1 VPECHRYRLGQWKE
15 TIEPEGKAAKPADS
29 DAVVGKGARIR
40 GLEVRWSGPG
50 LARRGR
56 EAGAS
61 IHANAIEG
69 AKLRKINLS
78 PYS

>member
-1 VPECHRYRLGQWKE
+1 MPECHRYRLGQWKE

-40 GLEVRWSGPG
+40 GLRCGGQV
-50 LARRGR
+50 LAWPTEGG

-61 IHANAIEG
+61 IHCEC
-69 AKLRKINLS
+69 
-78 PYS
+78 Y